1 MIITPEIEER
11 YGRAWRAMAKAEGHK
26 RALPPTILTS
36 AERAERSGQSAIER
50 DALIMEAL
58 RQAPPKR
65 KYNATRLKNDF
76 NLDTLTSTAVSRGL
90 LHLWSLGKVERRKVM
105 SAGTG
110 KVRHSLYWIKEDDK

>member
-1 MIITPEIEER
+1 MIITPHIEEL

-26 RALPPTILTS
+26 RVLPPSVMTT
-36 AERAERSGQSAIER
+36 AERVERSGKSAVER

-76 NLDTLTSTAVSRGL
+76 QLDSLTSTAVSRGL
-90 LHLWSLGKVERRKVM
+90 LHLWSLGKVERKKVM

-110 KVRHSLYWIKEDDK
+110 KVRHSLYWLKDSER